1 MNSRRG
7 ANFRREERINVA
19 LPVTLQVGWRGTLEM
34 RASTVDLSP
43 QGLRLRTEFPL
54 RLGQDV
60 GAIVGEDGNHARSYR
75 VVWVRKSESGRSKYE
90 LGLEL
95 LTQTNSAMVT

>member
-1 MNSRRG
+1 MISRTDANS
-7 ANFRREERINVA
+7 RREERIRVA
-19 LPVTLQVGWRGTLEM
+19 LPVTLQIGWGGVLQA
-34 RASTVDLSP
+34 RASTADLSRR
-43 QGLRLRTEFPL
+43 GMRLRTEFPL

-60 GAIVGEDGNHARSYR
+60 GAIVGEGTSHARSYR
-75 VVWVRKSESGRSKYE
+75 VVWVRKLESGHSRYE